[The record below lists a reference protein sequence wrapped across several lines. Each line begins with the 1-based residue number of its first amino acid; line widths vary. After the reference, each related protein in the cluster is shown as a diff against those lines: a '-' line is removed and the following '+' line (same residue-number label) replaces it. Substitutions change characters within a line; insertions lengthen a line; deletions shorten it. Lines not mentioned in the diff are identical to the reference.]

1 MQKSTHAGII
11 LLIASVSV
19 MLMSAL
25 VPMSLFGQTDSVL
38 QNAINGRE
46 HRLEWWRKARFGMFI
61 HWGPVSIVGT
71 EISWSRGG
79 LRRGIEQTGTGDIP
93 VDIYDNLYKKFNPVA
108 FDAKQWV
115 DIARSAGMKYMV
127 LTAKHC
133 DGFCLWQT
141 KVDDYNIGSTPFK
154 RDVCAELADAAHQ
167 AGVKIGLYYSP
178 MDWRDPDC
186 RTVRN
191 AAYVNRMQTH
201 LSELL
206 GNYGQIDVLWFDT
219 EGGPS
224 PWDQEHTYHL
234 IRSLQPQIVINNRL
248 DIETHAYYDARTQI
262 SPNADYATPE
272 QQVGNYNTSIPWETC
287 MTVGTQWSWKPNDTL
302 KTSADCIRILVQC
315 VTGDGNLL
323 LDVGPMPNGEIEPR
337 QVAVLKG
344 IGEWLNKNGESIYET
359 RGGPIPN
366 GSWGGST
373 RKGNIVYLHIL
384 KWNGDEMK
392 LRRLNGKII
401 AWTSLTG
408 QGLKLEQTADGL
420 ALYMPAGQ
428 QDKIDTIVKL
438 ELDRPAADV
447 E

>member
-1 MQKSTHAGII
+1 
-11 LLIASVSV
+11 
-19 MLMSAL
+19 
-25 VPMSLFGQTDSVL
+25 
-38 QNAINGRE
+38 
-46 HRLEWWRKARFGMFI
+46 
-61 HWGPVSIVGT
+61 
-71 EISWSRGG
+71 
-79 LRRGIEQTGTGDIP
+79 
-93 VDIYDNLYKKFNPVA
+93 
-108 FDAKQWV
+108 
-115 DIARSAGMKYMV
+115 
-127 LTAKHC
+127 
-133 DGFCLWQT
+133 
-141 KVDDYNIGSTPFK
+141 
-154 RDVCAELADAAHQ
+154 
-167 AGVKIGLYYSP
+167 
-178 MDWRDPDC
+178 
-186 RTVRN
+186 
-191 AAYVNRMQTH
+191 
-201 LSELL
+201 
-206 GNYGQIDVLWFDT
+206 
-219 EGGPS
+219 
-224 PWDQEHTYHL
+224 
-234 IRSLQPQIVINNRL
+234 
-248 DIETHAYYDARTQI
+248 
-262 SPNADYATPE
+262 
-272 QQVGNYNTSIPWETC
+272 